1 MSNCPESRCATFEKQ
16 GSTMKDCVKTSLA
29 VLLALASCAMPP
41 RTAYD
46 NQTGNNAATASLP
59 VGQNAAGESCTI
71 QRSGNNADVYCGT
84 WDQPS
89 AHAQTG
95 GPASASD
102 LLALASTSTWR
113 ASLEGAYACNAPSPT
128 TILNGVPAEVL
139 SCTQR
144 FGGWPHV
151 ALVSV
156 IGGTAYYADGVLP
169 ALPPMQRTLGVLSGK
184 ISADDASRA
193 SVAASDQILAQ
204 RLAAQAFSSGDIGHY
219 DALMALGAKANQAED
234 FPSAVIAYRA
244 ALALQQKKIGVD
256 NPGAVAPML
265 ELALNLSDQ
274 AQYNEAES
282 IFGAAAKLAPAS
294 SDPTAEAK
302 LLHYQGLDALNRNN
316 PQQALALLRQ
326 AEPLYAALLP
336 PELLQA
342 QPAVQTNDALFSINT
357 PPGAGDLLSAQ
368 VTLDSP
374 VTQTALLGVIE
385 TWRYQA
391 IALDAAGDKTASA
404 AAMATADRIAA
415 ANDIAP
421 PVLGARLDRTGAS
434 LALAQGRNQQAV
446 SGLAGAAADF
456 AAAIPGSRPVAETAL
471 LQAAVLRD
479 EHEDKPALA
488 ACRRGIGLLETLQLG
503 TSPALIA
510 PCLDVFADAANA
522 DAAHAGALR
531 GEMFEAA
538 ELAQGSV
545 TAQEIAEAAARLSTS
560 AANPKVANAIR
571 AQQDAQASLVSLYQ
585 QRDELTHNAGAS
597 GAAALAAL
605 DKKIAAANANLQQ
618 AGLAEQA
625 AAPNFGQLVQQ
636 VVPAKAV
643 LAALRPDEAFLGI
656 TATPGHSWIFFLRD
670 GNVQVARSNVNDAGM
685 AKLVAA
691 VRASIEPTQAG
702 LPAFDMADAS
712 AIYHA
717 TVGPFAAKMKSVRE
731 LVVAPSGPLLALP
744 FALLPTGQ
752 GNANNLA
759 STPWLVRQTTLAYV
773 PAAANFV
780 SLRKIAGSSA
790 ATKPWFGF
798 GNFQPVTL
806 AQAQATYNTATC
818 QDSAAEFAN
827 LPHLPY
833 ASLELQAAGA
843 VFGAGPEDE
852 LLGADFTVPNVEKAD
867 LKDFRILHFATHALL
882 PTDLP
887 CQSQPAIVTSAP
899 PGAAS
904 ADDALLNTTDVTNL
918 HLDANLVLLSACNT
932 GGGASGGEALSGLA
946 RSFFY
951 AGARALMVTQWSVN
965 DQVSAYLVAD
975 TLSRI
980 HSGADG
986 GAAGSLQAAQLALI
1000 AGAGHGFPAAIA
1012 NPFYWAA
1019 FAVIGDGG
1027 NGAALRETA
1036 LSGSAQAGL

>member
-1 MSNCPESRCATFEKQ
+1 VIFEKQ
-16 GSTMKDCVKTSLA
+16 SGSMMVGRQIGVVKTSLVILMA
-29 VLLALASCAMPP
+29 LALASCAKPP
-41 RTAYD
+41 QTAYD
-46 NQTGNNAATASLP
+46 SQTGNNATAASLP

-71 QRSGNNADVYCGT
+71 QRSGNNADVYCGS
-84 WDQPS
+84 WEQPS

-95 GPASASD
+95 GPATAAD
-102 LLALASTSTWR
+102 LLALASTSAWR
-113 ASLEGAYACNAPSPT
+113 ASLEGGYACNAPSPT
-128 TILNGVPAEVL
+128 TILNGAPAEVL

-156 IGGTAYYADGVLP
+156 IDGIAYYADGVLP

-184 ISADDASRA
+184 ISAGDASQA

-234 FPSAVIAYRA
+234 FPSAIIAYRA
-244 ALALQQKKIGVD
+244 ALALQQKKIGTD

-282 IFGAAAKLAPAS
+282 IFAAAAKLAPAS

-316 PQQALALLRQ
+316 PRQALPLLRQ
-326 AEPLYAALLP
+326 AERLYAALLP

-342 QPAVQTNDALFSINT
+342 QPMVQTNDALFSINT
-357 PPGAGDLLSAQ
+357 PAGAGELLSAQ

-391 IALDAAGDKTASA
+391 IALDATGDRKAST

-415 ANDIAP
+415 ANNIAP
-421 PVLGARLDRTGAS
+421 PVLDARLDRTGAS
-434 LALAQGRNQQAV
+434 LAVAQGRNRQAV
-446 SGLAGAAADF
+446 SSLAGAAANF

-471 LQAAVLRD
+471 LQAAVLRAA
-479 EHEDKPALA
+479 HEEKPALA
-488 ACRRGIGLLETLQLG
+488 ACRSGISLLKNLQLG

-510 PCLDVFADAANA
+510 PCLDVFAEAADANA
-522 DAAHAGALR
+522 AQAAALH

-560 AANPKVANAIR
+560 ASDPKVASAIR

-585 QRDELTHNAGAS
+585 QRDALTRNAGAS
-597 GAAALAAL
+597 GAAASLASL

-656 TATPGHSWIFFLRD
+656 TATPEHSWIFFLRD
-670 GNVQVARSNVNDAGM
+670 NNVQVARSDMNDASM
-685 AKLVAA
+685 TKLVAA

-702 LPAFDMADAS
+702 LPAFDMTDAS
-712 AIYHA
+712 TIYHA
-717 TVGPFAAKMKSVRE
+717 TVGPFAGDMKTVRE
-731 LVVAPSGPLLALP
+731 LVIAPSGPLLALP
-744 FALLPTGQ
+744 FALLPTGRA
-752 GNANNLA
+752 NANDLA
-759 STPWLVRQTTLAYV
+759 HTPWLVRQTTLAYV

-798 GNFQPVTL
+798 GNFRPVTL
-806 AQAQATYNTATC
+806 AQAQATYNTASC
-818 QDSAAEFAN
+818 QDSAALFAN

-833 ASLELQAAGA
+833 ASLELQAASA

-852 LLGADFTVPNVEKAD
+852 LLGANFTVPNVEKAD

-887 CQSQPAIVTSAP
+887 CQNQPAIVTSAP

-904 ADDALLNTTDVTNL
+904 ANDALLNTTDVTNL

-932 GGGASGGEALSGLA
+932 GGGANGGEALSGLA

-1027 NGAALRETA
+1027 SGEALRETA
-1036 LSGSAQAGL
+1036 LSGPAKAG